1 MKRIYKIEIEEL
13 LQRVVEIET
22 ENVNEAIRIAKE
34 KYRKE
39 EYVLDENDFKGVK
52 FSEYKCNN
60 TTLEYT
66 SMLKI
71 NTYSY
76 KIMIVSVYNGAH
88 ASQGKLS
95 AFRHCIRL
103 VVWAA

>member
-13 LQRVVEIET
+13 LQRVVEIEV

-52 FSEYKCNN
+52 FSEYKDN
-60 TTLEYT
+60 
-66 SMLKI
+66 
-71 NTYSY
+71 
-76 KIMIVSVYNGAH
+76 
-88 ASQGKLS
+88 
-95 AFRHCIRL
+95 
-103 VVWAA
+103 

>member
-13 LQRVVEIET
+13 LQRVIEIEA

-52 FSEYKCNN
+52 FSEYKDN
-60 TTLEYT
+60 
-66 SMLKI
+66 
-71 NTYSY
+71 
-76 KIMIVSVYNGAH
+76 
-88 ASQGKLS
+88 
-95 AFRHCIRL
+95 
-103 VVWAA
+103 

>member
-52 FSEYKCNN
+52 FSEYKDN
-60 TTLEYT
+60 
-66 SMLKI
+66 
-71 NTYSY
+71 
-76 KIMIVSVYNGAH
+76 
-88 ASQGKLS
+88 
-95 AFRHCIRL
+95 
-103 VVWAA
+103 

>member
-13 LQRVVEIET
+13 LQRVVEIEI

-52 FSEYKCNN
+52 FSEYKDN
-60 TTLEYT
+60 
-66 SMLKI
+66 
-71 NTYSY
+71 
-76 KIMIVSVYNGAH
+76 
-88 ASQGKLS
+88 
-95 AFRHCIRL
+95 
-103 VVWAA
+103 

>member
-13 LQRVVEIET
+13 LQRVVEIES

-52 FSEYKCNN
+52 FSEYEDN
-60 TTLEYT
+60 
-66 SMLKI
+66 
-71 NTYSY
+71 
-76 KIMIVSVYNGAH
+76 
-88 ASQGKLS
+88 
-95 AFRHCIRL
+95 
-103 VVWAA
+103 